1 MSSPTQR
8 SLALLR
14 GRGYTAAVTEHWN
27 AFARLRQDLYGFVD
41 VLAVGHGHTV
51 AVQTTSYGNVA
62 ARVSKIRNSAIA
74 PTLRAAGWRVSVHGW
89 RKVNGRWQVR
99 EVDLH

>member
-14 GRGYTAAVTEHWN
+14 GRGYTVAVTEHWN
-27 AFARLRQDLYGFVD
+27 AFARVRQDLYGFVD

-51 AVQTTSYGNVA
+51 AVQTTSYSNVA
-62 ARVSKIRNSAIA
+62 ARVAKIRNSAVA

-89 RKVNGRWQVR
+89 RKVKGRWQVR